1 MLYGSAKVH
10 KCIIDSCPSFR
21 SILSAINTPT
31 YNLAK
36 FLVPIL
42 SPLTVNEFTVHYSLL
57 SGQEVHNFDVN
68 YIMVS
73 VDIKSLFS
81 NIPLHETIDNCIND
95 LLSNDTVHKF
105 IKEDRKE
112 LL

>member
-1 MLYGSAKVH
+1 
-10 KCIIDSCPSFR
+10 
-21 SILSAINTPT
+21 
-31 YNLAK
+31 
-36 FLVPIL
+36 
-42 SPLTVNEFTVHYSLL
+42 
-57 SGQEVHNFDVN
+57 
-68 YIMVS
+68 MVS

-112 LL
+112 PL